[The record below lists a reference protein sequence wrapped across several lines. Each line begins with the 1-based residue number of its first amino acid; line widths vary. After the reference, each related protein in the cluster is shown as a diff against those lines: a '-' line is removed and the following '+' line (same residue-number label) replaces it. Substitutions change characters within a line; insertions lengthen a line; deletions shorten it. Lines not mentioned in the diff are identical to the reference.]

1 MCGPAHFQLIS
12 LPILNLKMTQLTE
25 PPNSKLL
32 TKDELLAVL
41 IRWYRAPESERPPLF
56 PGMLAEKSKL
66 DSWLGD
72 IVAHCVALERPI
84 PQQQWVKVV
93 LAWIPEA
100 GRGKIGL
107 REQLLSG
114 MREKRRT
121 GEWEMDRFWDW
132 EKFQVLFFETCARN
146 VKKRRLKMGAF
157 ISGAVL
163 LGGAAV
169 GGAALVMLPTAGSE
183 TIARMASD
191 AVARSVAV
199 ASARSVF
206 PAAYNSLLRTVGT
219 LGAAVGA
226 IGSAIDKGEPS
237 SHEPTENL
245 EDAND
250 NENDLPGDIEDVP

>member
-56 PGMLAEKSKL
+56 PGM
-66 DSWLGD
+66 
-72 IVAHCVALERPI
+72 CVALERPI

-132 EKFQVLFFETCARN
+132 EKFQVLFFETCG
-146 VKKRRLKMGAF
+146 KLSRRSAF
-157 ISGAVL
+157 LDSDILIFLSS
-163 LGGAAV
+163 
-169 GGAALVMLPTAGSE
+169 SE
-183 TIARMASD
+183 CQKT
-191 AVARSVAV
+191 
-199 ASARSVF
+199 
-206 PAAYNSLLRTVGT
+206 
-219 LGAAVGA
+219 
-226 IGSAIDKGEPS
+226 PS
-237 SHEPTENL
+237 
-245 EDAND
+245 
-250 NENDLPGDIEDVP
+250 